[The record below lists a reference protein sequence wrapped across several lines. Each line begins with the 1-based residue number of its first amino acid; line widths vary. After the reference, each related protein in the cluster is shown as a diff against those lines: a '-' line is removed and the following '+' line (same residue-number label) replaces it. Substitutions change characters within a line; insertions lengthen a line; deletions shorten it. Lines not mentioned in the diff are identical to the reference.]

1 VTGPSELFLGIIAL
15 ATLVMALIQV
25 GAIIF
30 AARLGRRVQQVMATI
45 QEDVRPL
52 IARANSVAEEAS
64 KTAALASTQAQKI
77 DALVSDLTRRV
88 EETSLVVQ
96 QAVVTPARETLALVA
111 GVKAGLAALKGL
123 RDFRGRAGRV
133 EEEDPL
139 FIG

>member
-1 VTGPSELFLGIIAL
+1 MTAQSEVFLGIIAL

-30 AARLGRRVQQVMATI
+30 AARLGRRIQQVMSTI
-45 QEDVRPL
+45 QDEVRPL

-64 KTAALASTQAQKI
+64 KTAAIASSQAQKI
-77 DALVSDLTRRV
+77 DALVTDLTRRV
-88 EETSLVVQ
+88 EETSVVVQ

-111 GVKAGLAALKGL
+111 GLKAGLAALKGL
-123 RDFRGRAGRV
+123 RDFRGRTGRV

>member
-1 VTGPSELFLGIIAL
+1 MTAPSEVFLGIIAL

-30 AARLGRRVQQVMATI
+30 AARLGRRLQQVMSTI
-45 QEDVRPL
+45 QDEVRPL

-64 KTAALASTQAQKI
+64 KTAAIASSQAQKI
-77 DALVSDLTRRV
+77 DALVTDLTRRV
-88 EETSLVVQ
+88 EETSVVVQ
-96 QAVVTPARETLALVA
+96 KAVVTPARETLALVA
-111 GVKAGLAALKGL
+111 GLKAGLAALKGL
-123 RDFRGRAGRV
+123 RDFRGRTGRV

>member
-1 VTGPSELFLGIIAL
+1 MTAQSEVFLGIIAL

-30 AARLGRRVQQVMATI
+30 AARLGRRIQQVMSTI
-45 QEDVRPL
+45 QDEVRPL

-64 KTAALASTQAQKI
+64 KTAAIASSQAQKI
-77 DALVSDLTRRV
+77 DALVTDLTRRV
-88 EETSLVVQ
+88 EETSVVVQ
-96 QAVVTPARETLALVA
+96 QAVMTPARETLALVA
-111 GVKAGLAALKGL
+111 GLKAGLAALKGL
-123 RDFRGRAGRV
+123 RDFRGRTGRV

>member
-1 VTGPSELFLGIIAL
+1 VTESSELFLGVIAL

-30 AARLGRRVQQVMATI
+30 AARLGRRVQQMITTI

-52 IARANSVAEEAS
+52 LARANSVAVDAA
-64 KTAALASTQAQKI
+64 KTAAIASAQAQKI
-77 DALVSDLTRRV
+77 DRLVTDLTRRV

-111 GVKAGLAALKGL
+111 GVKAGIAALRGL
-123 RDFRGRAGRV
+123 REFRGRAGRV

>member
-1 VTGPSELFLGIIAL
+1 MTSTEVFLGIIAL

-30 AARLGRRVQQVMATI
+30 AARLGLRLQQVMTTI
-45 QEDVRPL
+45 QDEVRPL
-52 IARANSVAEEAS
+52 IARANTVAEEAS
-64 KTAALASTQAQKI
+64 KTAALASSQAQKI
-77 DALVSDLTRRV
+77 DALVTDLTRRV
-88 EETSLVVQ
+88 EETSVVVQ

-111 GVKAGLAALKGL
+111 GLKAGLAALKGL
-123 RDFRGRAGRV
+123 RDFRGRTGRV

>member
-1 VTGPSELFLGIIAL
+1 VTERSELFLGVIAV

-30 AARLGRRVQQVMATI
+30 AARLGRRVQQMMATI
-45 QEDVRPL
+45 QDDVRPL
-52 IARANSVAEEAS
+52 IARATSVAEEAS
-64 KTAALASTQAQKI
+64 KTAAIASTQAQKI
-77 DALVSDLTRRV
+77 DALVTDLTTRV
-88 EETSLVVQ
+88 EETSILIQ

-111 GVKAGLAALKGL
+111 GIKAGVAALKGL
-123 RDFRGRAGRV
+123 KDFRGRTGRV

>member
-1 VTGPSELFLGIIAL
+1 MTGPSELFLGIIAL